1 MYETLTPWHDVAAT
15 FDIYGTPPENPF
27 QVFQSILVD
36 LGIPELDALQIFT
49 ADYYSAGCFFDNYQ
63 DVYEAFLRIKYCI
76 DQKYTFLIQNYPF
89 NTLKE
94 RKRTPNITHSMSASS
109 SGSAD
114 VQRRQTE
121 KVEETPPTDITR
133 THSVSPYDS
142 STVTAESEDKT
153 KQNGKR
159 TVETSYTGQPDH
171 TASSSSGSRTDT
183 ETGTETVTEK
193 TVGKPGQS
201 IGETLADYEM
211 ANSIFKMLCQEIAKK
226 IFLQV
231 WR

>member
-1 MYETLTPWHDVAAT
+1 MYETLTPWNEVVAT
-15 FDIYGTPPENPF
+15 FDIYSTPSENPF
-27 QVFQSILVD
+27 IVFSSLLAS
-36 LGIPELDALQIFT
+36 LGIAELNALEIFT
-49 ADYYSAGCFFDNYQ
+49 ADYYNAECFFDNYQ
-63 DVYEAFLRIKYCI
+63 DVYGAFNRVRMNIE
-76 DQKYTFLIQNYPF
+76 QKYILLIQNYPF
-89 NTLKE
+89 NMLKE

-142 STVTAESEDKT
+142 ITVTKESEDKT
-153 KQNGKR
+153 KQNGNR
-159 TVETSYTGQPDH
+159 LVETSYTGDPDH
-171 TASSSSGSRTDT
+171 TSSSSSGSRTDT

-193 TVGKPGQS
+193 TVGKQGQS

-211 ANSIFKMLCQEIAKK
+211 ANTIFKMLCQEIAKK
-226 IFLQV
+226 IFLQI